1 MRGLW
6 KFIWLIGVVLLPSV
20 ALKAQCV
27 LSVEVEV
34 KDADLKEPLPGST
47 IQFIE
52 LKKASFADKDGKF
65 VFRGICPGSYTLK
78 VSHEACEPIILHLHI
93 KKDEKITVLLPHLQ
107 NHLKEVQVTGY
118 SASKPAMNATTVKG
132 KQLDAVKGSS
142 LAEGIAGVTGV
153 SLLQTGT
160 NIYKPVIHGLHSN
173 RVLILNNGIRQEGQQ
188 WGSEHA
194 PEIDTYIAD
203 RLTVVKGAA
212 SLRYGA
218 DALGGVVL
226 VEPKLLRVQPG
237 VGGELNLGM
246 FSNNR
251 QMNVSGMIEGNSL
264 KNPAFSWRLQGTF
277 KRGGNARTPNYWLAN
292 SGVEE
297 INFSAAAGWRG
308 EKRGIEFFVSQF
320 NTRLAIFSGSHIGN
334 VTDMFTAINSKEPPD
349 FIRNVA
355 FSYQIGRPYQAVS
368 HQLLKIK
375 AFQELKHQQRI
386 QAIFSAQFNRREEF
400 DVLRFQSS
408 SRSPGLDLSIL
419 TLSQD
424 IIWDHFGSN
433 KIKGSVGMQ
442 TAYQHNYYQQRFFIP
457 NYDAFQWGAFAI
469 EKFNLNKLK
478 IESGIRY
485 DIRSFFNITDNS
497 GQRTFTN
504 RLYQGLSGN
513 LNAIYS
519 LGRGWELGALVSSAW
534 RNPQINELF
543 SDGLHHGAARLE
555 KGQAN
560 LTVER
565 SNAAQMHVAYR
576 GEGWEIEAEAYYKN
590 IQGFIF
596 LRPTFP
602 AQLTIRGAFPAFEF
616 AQTNAILRGL
626 DLTFR
631 KQFSPHWQITT
642 KGALLRAWDKNTEDW
657 IIQMPAD
664 RAELHVTYQV
674 ASNKKLK
681 DAYVKAQVQHVWM
694 QTRVPATG
702 NIEIPLPNG
711 GIQFASDY
719 APPPPAYTLVGLEMG
734 GDYQLKNRSVTITLV
749 VSNLMNTA
757 YREYLNAFR
766 YFSDDMG
773 RNISLRLK
781 WPFEFSTIN
790 KSKKQ

>member
-1 MRGLW
+1 MRGFW
-6 KFIWLIGVVLLPSV
+6 KLIGLVGVVFLPFFS
-20 ALKAQCV
+20 LQAQCV

-34 KDADLKEPLPGST
+34 KDADLKEPLSGST
-47 IQFIE
+47 IQWIE
-52 LKKASFADKDGKF
+52 LKKASVADKDGKF
-65 VFRGICPGSYTLK
+65 LFRGICPGSYKIKIT
-78 VSHEACEPIILHLHI
+78 HEGCEPVTIHVHI
-93 KKDEKITVLLPHLQ
+93 KKDEKISVELPHLK
-107 NHLKEVQVTGY
+107 NYLKEVQVTGY
-118 SASKPAMNATTVKG
+118 TASKPAMNAISVKG

-153 SLLQTGT
+153 TLLQTGT

-251 QMNVSGMIEGNSL
+251 QLNVSGMIEGNSS

-297 INFSAAAGWRG
+297 INFSAAAGWRE

-349 FIRNVA
+349 FIKNVG
-355 FSYQIGRPYQAVS
+355 FSYQIGRPYQAVR
-368 HQLLKIK
+368 HQLLKVK
-375 AFQELKHQQRI
+375 AFQELKNNQRL
-386 QAIFSAQFNRREEF
+386 QAIFSAQLNKREEY

-408 SRSPGLDLSIL
+408 SRAPGLDLSIL

-424 IIWDHFGSN
+424 VIWDHFGSN
-433 KIKGSVGMQ
+433 KLKGSVGMQ

-457 NYDAFQWGAFAI
+457 NYDALQWGVFAI
-469 EKFNLNKLK
+469 EKLNLNKLK
-478 IESGIRY
+478 VESGVRY
-485 DIRSFFNITDNS
+485 DIRSFFNVSDNS

-504 RLYQGLSGN
+504 RFYQGLSGN

-519 LGRGWELGALVSSAW
+519 IGGGWELGALVSSAW

-565 SNAAQMHVAYR
+565 SNAVQIQIAYR
-576 GEGWEIEAEAYYKN
+576 GAGWEIDAEAYYKN

-626 DLTFR
+626 DFTAR
-631 KQFSPHWQITT
+631 KQIDAHWQVSA
-642 KGALLRAWDKNTEDW
+642 KAALLRAWDRNTEDW
-657 IIQMPAD
+657 IIQMPSD
-664 RAELHVTYQV
+664 RGEFHIVYQV
-674 ASNKKLK
+674 ASSKKLK
-681 DAYVKAQVQHVWM
+681 DAYIKAQVQHVWM

-702 NIEIPLPNG
+702 NIEVPLPNG

-719 APPPPAYTLVGLEMG
+719 APPPPAYTLVGFEMG
-734 GDYQLKNRSVTITLV
+734 GDYQFNNRSVTITLS

-781 WPFEFSTIN
+781 WPFEFTTIN